1 MGRRALEPRR
11 RHGLS
16 TVVVNG
22 REHDV
27 PTGETVARLLDRLGL
42 QSRYALVERNGEPLE
57 RERYDETAVE
67 TGDRLVVARPVAGG

>member
-1 MGRRALEPRR
+1 MGRGALEPSR

-22 REHDV
+22 REHDL

-42 QSRYALVERNGEPLE
+42 ASRYALVERNGEPLE
-57 RERYDETAVE
+57 RERYPEVKLE
-67 TGDRLVVARPVAGG
+67 SGDQLVVARPVAGG